1 MNAPTQRRSRA
12 DGEYKALGGRPQHPA
27 RPLPVRPGPPVRQR
41 PHVVLLLGDGHAWA
55 TIVAVLYTSPT
66 PIARWK
72 RRFDQGGVDEVFG
85 RKRGRPRTCVHV
97 WASLVVRWVLTMSPV
112 SFGFARSQW
121 SCAAV
126 VLWEDFRES

>member
-1 MNAPTQRRSRA
+1 
-12 DGEYKALGGRPQHPA
+12 
-27 RPLPVRPGPPVRQR
+27 LPVRPGPPGAATAPRCPVAGRR
-41 PHVVLLLGDGHAWA
+41 PRVA

-126 VLWEDFRES
+126 VLW